1 MMTRTRFSR
10 TRFARTLVARTVIA
24 LLLGA
29 GGGVVA
35 SSSTAVAAAACP
47 AGTGV
52 TVVVNS
58 SVRCDGGG
66 GGSAAS
72 NFGAAG
78 HSLAYI
84 RGFVCQIDGVPS
96 GNPCRQT
103 PPSDAYW
110 GLFWANGTGG
120 GWNYSAVGAG
130 SLNVPAGGW
139 VAFVF
144 QSSNSRTYPSMTPYT
159 APPAPAPKPQ
169 PKATTSQPKKT
180 TSAPR
185 ATSSAGGAS
194 TADPSAAPSAGASPS
209 TTASPGAASSTAP
222 SASPGASGS
231 PSAAAEAR
239 EDAVRRTAQQTGE
252 SSATLWVGIV
262 LALALLTGM
271 GVTVWQ
277 RRARRS

>member
-10 TRFARTLVARTVIA
+10 SPVARTLVARTLVA

-35 SSSTAVAAAACP
+35 SSGTAFAAACP

-58 SVRCDGGG
+58 STGCDGSG

-84 RGFVCQIDGVPS
+84 RGFVCQIDGAPS
-96 GNPCRQT
+96 GSPCRQT

-110 GLFWANGTGG
+110 GLFWADGTGG

-130 SLNVPAGGW
+130 SLKVPAGGW

-144 QSSNSRTYPSMTPYT
+144 QSSNNRTYPSMTPYT
-159 APPAPAPKPQ
+159 APPAPAPKP
-169 PKATTSQPKKT
+169 KATTSQPKKKAPT
-180 TSAPR
+180 TPQ

-194 TADPSAAPSAGASPS
+194 TAAPSASPSAGASPAA
-209 TTASPGAASSTAP
+209 TASSPGAESATSP
-222 SASPGASGS
+222 SPSPVTS
-231 PSAAAEAR
+231 SAAAEAR
-239 EDAVRRTAQQTGE
+239 EEALERTSQQTDE
-252 SSATLWVGIV
+252 SSGTLWVGIV